1 MNKNVVITILAIMVV
16 GLGGYLAY
24 DKVMQN
30 KGDIKNNIQ
39 EEEFDLDEARR
50 LVDIYAGIL
59 NYREID
65 QTYKYENNQYEESY
79 KAMLAYDNVSSSKI
93 SYVSEYICKQLT
105 NDDNFCEFHYRTD
118 PLHSVKY
125 EDINTSY
132 RYLFGKQSN
141 LEKKNYARKQQPG
154 LLYIEKEDL
163 YIEYNSGPYTGITY
177 FWGSKVES
185 AKVSGNE
192 LKINVL
198 YSSLLPFRIDKTK
211 SPYTETEYGITAEE
225 IQKFVDAE
233 YQYFD
238 KYEFTFVQDVGHY
251 VLKDIIKL

>member
-59 NYREID
+59 KYREID
-65 QTYKYENNQYEESY
+65 QTYNYENNQYEESY

-93 SYVSEYICKQLT
+93 SYVNDYICKQLT
-105 NDDNFCEFHYRTD
+105 NDDNFCEFGR
-118 PLHSVKY
+118 PLNSVKY

-132 RYLFGKQSN
+132 RYLFGKQSS
-141 LEKKNYARKQQPG
+141 LEKKDYARNKLPG

-163 YIEYNSGPYTGITY
+163 YIEYTVWKTSGITY